1 MLAIDQQLI
10 NAMRGA
16 STLTACLEGQYGHTA
31 TWDMVAKYSL
41 GYGDKGDAIL
51 WQYAGYECVGG
62 DFVIYNEEGKVE
74 HCAPLFSECQQVMQ
88 NYYVSDEGL
97 FGGQLVADAK
107 NVVLVQDPLTCLS
120 LAIENPS
127 YTFVAVGH
135 NRQLTTR
142 KMSLLLGKHLLLMP
156 TQAQAE
162 KWRSIA
168 NTLQMTYRMK
178 VI

>member
-16 STLTACLEGQYGHTA
+16 STLTAYLEGKYGHTA
-31 TWDMVAKYSL
+31 TWHMVTKYSL
-41 GYGDKGDAIL
+41 GYGDRGDAIL

-62 DFVIYNEEGKVE
+62 DFVMYDEQGKVE
-74 HCAPLFSECQQVMQ
+74 HCAPLFSECQQVMPH
-88 NYYVSDEGL
+88 YYVSDEGL

-135 NRQLTTR
+135 NRQLTIR
-142 KMSLLLGKHLLLMP
+142 KLALLLGKHLLLMP
-156 TQAQAE
+156 TQAQE
-162 KWRSIA
+162 DKWRSIA